1 MSWFMIHAKAV
12 SRAIDQGHAVHIG
25 DVVVVVDYDKT
36 VGEIELSSVIK
47 IEVRSSR
54 QGDQNVR
61 EVRPNETRCQRD
73 ESRDSKLPVGWD
85 HEAEAAGR
93 VPGTKAHVS
102 PGGAGRAVQ
111 LSCIILD
118 RKHAPSFWTG
128 LPGSRR

>member
-1 MSWFMIHAKAV
+1 MIHAEAV
-12 SRAIDQGHAVHIG
+12 SRAIDQCHAVHIG
-25 DVVVVVDYDKT
+25 GDDVIVVDYYKA
-36 VGEIELSSVIK
+36 VGKIGESSVIK
-47 IEVRSSR
+47 IEVLSLTRD
-54 QGDQNVR
+54 DQNVR
-61 EVRPNETRCQRD
+61 SVSPKEARCQGD
-73 ESRDSKLPVGWD
+73 EIRVSKLPVGWD